1 MDFMGNGCDRS
12 MDTNRK
18 FIAPRFLLLGMPCR
32 KPKHHFLFKQPSQG
46 GTGGGHK
53 LHRGQKFGLERIRF
67 VPKPFC

>member
-1 MDFMGNGCDRS
+1 MDFMGNGCGRS

-18 FIAPRFLLLGMPCR
+18 FIVPRFLLLGMPCR

-53 LHRGQKFGLERIRF
+53 LHRG
-67 VPKPFC
+67 